1 MKKLL
6 KSKKSRYVL
15 LLLISIFLKS
25 LLHKN
30 SKELSE
36 MHRLAVKEWEQ
47 F

>member
-25 LLHKN
+25 LLRKN

-36 MHRLAVKEWEQ
+36 MHQLAVKEWEQ